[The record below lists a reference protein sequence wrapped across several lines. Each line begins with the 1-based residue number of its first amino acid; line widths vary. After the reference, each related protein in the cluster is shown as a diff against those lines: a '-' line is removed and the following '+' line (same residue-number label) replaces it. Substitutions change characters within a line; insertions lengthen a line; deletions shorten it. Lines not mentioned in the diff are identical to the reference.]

1 MGRLAQIR
9 HLALAA
15 LGGAWLQGR
24 AGDVGIHIL
33 DFTTFGTG
41 LSVDTI
47 QAQLKTFKKA
57 PKNQIGPYKLDAND
71 SATMSVAFNNGAL
84 GVIHASRFMTG
95 YTNTLRLHIFGDKG
109 ALECEH
115 GSAWSTLRMV
125 TGEDIHKPAWQE
137 VPCPVPPTNYQKFIG
152 AIRDGKN
159 DSPDFRHAANLQNIL
174 DLCFTAKARR
184 GVKVK

>member
-125 TGEDIHKPAWQE
+125 TGEDIHKPTWQE
-137 VPCPVPPTNYQKFIG
+137 VPCPVPPTNYQNSSEPFATERMIHRTS
-152 AIRDGKN
+152 AMQRICRT
-159 DSPDFRHAANLQNIL
+159 SLIFASRQ
-174 DLCFTAKARR
+174 RR
-184 GVKVK
+184 GEG